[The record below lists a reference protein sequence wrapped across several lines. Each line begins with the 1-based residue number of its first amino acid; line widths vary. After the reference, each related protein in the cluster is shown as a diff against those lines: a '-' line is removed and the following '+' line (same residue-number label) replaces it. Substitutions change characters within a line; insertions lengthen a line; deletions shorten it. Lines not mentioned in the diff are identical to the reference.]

1 MPSAQSLQGAMK
13 GMGINM
19 KRIRFQV
26 HQLNISQVGII
37 LLITSLFFGIISAN
51 LFRNTLVKD
60 IINYEL
66 NLFIN
71 INNNPLEY
79 SKIFWYILLENLKQ
93 FLIFW
98 MLSITILGIPY
109 MAFKICSFGFLT
121 GFYISVV
128 SLQYGFKGLLLILVS
143 EFPQGLV
150 YLPVGIICLYKGYEL
165 SRKIYHDNRSHL
177 MGLLNII
184 KPYLI
189 LILVLAIAILL
200 GSFIE
205 AYIGSFLMKKTIG
218 LFV

>member
-1 MPSAQSLQGAMK
+1 
-13 GMGINM
+13 M
-19 KRIRFQV
+19 KRIRFQFQ
-26 HQLNISQVGII
+26 QLNIIQVGII
-37 LLITSLFFGIISAN
+37 LLITSLFFGIVSAN
-51 LFRNTLVKD
+51 LFRDTLVRD
-60 IINYEL
+60 IIDYEL
-66 NLFIN
+66 SIYAN

-79 SKIFWYILLENLKQ
+79 SKIFWYILLDNLKQ

-143 EFPQGLV
+143 EFPQGLI
-150 YLPVGIICLYKGYEL
+150 YLPIGIICLYKGYEL
-165 SRKIYHDNRSHL
+165 TRKIYHDNRSHL

-184 KPYLI
+184 KPYLMLI
-189 LILVLAIAILL
+189 LILVLGILV